1 MHAIFRLSMNHSSL
15 IYLVIHLRYITERIS
30 SILCYII
37 RTKYRYLWS
46 RGEEETLC
54 QPTFYAVWIRI
65 SRGYSSVYANSTYV
79 ASLFFEILPKIPREN
94 GLRPIGN
101 IENSTIVSAVFW
113 ILTTRSRRMEEGRE
127 QKGGKEVDKRKK
139 YDKKGRDIRKVFE
152 SEYKIRSLAIFNLVF
167 YRKSERCCFS
177 SATHRWDYIITE

>member
-1 MHAIFRLSMNHSSL
+1 MEQRRGGNIVPA
-15 IYLVIHLRYITERIS
+15 YVLRCLNKNQQRVFFCLREFYIRCI
-30 SILCYII
+30 
-37 RTKYRYLWS
+37 
-46 RGEEETLC
+46 
-54 QPTFYAVWIRI
+54 
-65 SRGYSSVYANSTYV
+65 
-79 ASLFFEILPKIPREN
+79 FFEILPKIPREN
-94 GLRPIGN
+94 GRRPIGN

-113 ILTTRSRRMEEGRE
+113 ILTTRSRRMEEERE
-127 QKGGKEVDKRKK
+127 QKGGKEVGKRKK

>member
-1 MHAIFRLSMNHSSL
+1 ML
-15 IYLVIHLRYITERIS
+15 
-30 SILCYII
+30 

-94 GLRPIGN
+94 GRRPIGN
-101 IENSTIVSAVFW
+101 IENSTIVSVVFW

-127 QKGGKEVDKRKK
+127 QKEGKEVGKRKK
-139 YDKKGRDIRKVFE
+139 YDKKGRDIRKVRTRYDLWRFLTWFFIE
-152 SEYKIRSLAIFNLVF
+152 NRRGAVSPLPLTDE
-167 YRKSERCCFS
+167 
-177 SATHRWDYIITE
+177 IIL

>member
-1 MHAIFRLSMNHSSL
+1 ML
-15 IYLVIHLRYITERIS
+15 
-30 SILCYII
+30 

-65 SRGYSSVYANSTYV
+65 SRGCSSVYANSTYV

-94 GLRPIGN
+94 GRRPIGN

-127 QKGGKEVDKRKK
+127 QKGGKRLIKERNT
-139 YDKKGRDIRKVFE
+139 IRKEGTFE
-152 SEYKIRSLAIFNLVF
+152 KFSNQSTRYDLWRFLTWFFIES
-167 YRKSERCCFS
+167 RKGAVSPLPLTDE
-177 SATHRWDYIITE
+177 IIL

>member
-1 MHAIFRLSMNHSSL
+1 MEQRRGGNIVPAYVLRCLNKNQQRVFFCLRSRILHTLHLSSS
-15 IYLVIHLRYITERIS
+15 
-30 SILCYII
+30 
-37 RTKYRYLWS
+37 K
-46 RGEEETLC
+46 
-54 QPTFYAVWIRI
+54 
-65 SRGYSSVYANSTYV
+65 
-79 ASLFFEILPKIPREN
+79 FFQIREN
-94 GLRPIGN
+94 GRRPIGN
-101 IENSTIVSAVFW
+101 IENSTIVSALFW

-127 QKGGKEVDKRKK
+127 QKGGKEVGKRKK

>member
-1 MHAIFRLSMNHSSL
+1 ML
-15 IYLVIHLRYITERIS
+15 
-30 SILCYII
+30 

-94 GLRPIGN
+94 GRRPIGN

-127 QKGGKEVDKRKK
+127 QKGGKEVGKRKK
-139 YDKKGRDIRKVFE
+139 YDKKGRDIRKVRTRYDLWRFLTWFFIE
-152 SEYKIRSLAIFNLVF
+152 SRRGAVSPLPLTDE
-167 YRKSERCCFS
+167 
-177 SATHRWDYIITE
+177 IIL